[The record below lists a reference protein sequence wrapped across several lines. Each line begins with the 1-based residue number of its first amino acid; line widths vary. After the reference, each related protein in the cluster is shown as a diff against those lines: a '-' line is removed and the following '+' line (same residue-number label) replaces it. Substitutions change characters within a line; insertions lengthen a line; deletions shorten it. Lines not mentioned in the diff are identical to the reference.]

1 MVTTLY
7 AAASTG
13 WSVVGLSVMHL
24 PPAPSIAWRALSVNA
39 CALTVIPFAVSAS
52 SDTTTFFRWY
62 LLFVAACA
70 QFSARSRVSG
80 GRRGGGWQ
88 KTARAEFAPWPP

>member
-1 MVTTLY
+1 MVWLY

-24 PPAPSIAWRALSVNA
+24 PLAPSIAWRALSVNA

-62 LLFVAACA
+62 LLFVAACLGA
-70 QFSARSRVSG
+70 SRVSG
-80 GRRGGGWQ
+80 GPGRGVA
-88 KTARAEFAPWPP
+88 KTARAQFAPWPP

>member
-7 AAASTG
+7 AAASSG

-70 QFSARSRVSG
+70 QFWADAGERG
-80 GRRGGGWQ
+80 PAGRGVA
-88 KTARAEFAPWPP
+88 KTARAQFAPWPP

>member
-7 AAASTG
+7 AAASSG

-62 LLFVAACA
+62 LLFVAACLGA
-70 QFSARSRVSG
+70 IAGERG
-80 GRRGGGWQ
+80 PAGRGVA
-88 KTARAEFAPWPP
+88 KTARAQFAPWPP